1 MSKLLEAIKQAEQEE
16 DSAPVQSNP
25 QIDDVVDLLQ
35 QNPLLVRPCLEWLR
49 TKQAEI
55 ARLTLISL
63 YGEKRYLE
71 MVAEAQASK

>member
-16 DSAPVQSNP
+16 DGSHVQINP
-25 QIDDVVDLLQ
+25 HVDDVVELLQ
-35 QNPLLVRPCLEWLR
+35 QNPLLVKPCLEWLR
-49 TKQAEI
+49 MKQAEI

-71 MVAEAQASK
+71 MVAEASKQ